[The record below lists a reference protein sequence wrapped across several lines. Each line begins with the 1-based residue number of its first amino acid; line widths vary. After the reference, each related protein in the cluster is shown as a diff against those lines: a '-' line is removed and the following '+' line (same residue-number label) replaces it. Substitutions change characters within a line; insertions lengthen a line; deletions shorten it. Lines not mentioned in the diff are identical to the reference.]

1 MPRSARGEQAA
12 VRRPA
17 GGAGLELRASRAS
30 GGARPAGGARPGP
43 GAGDDASGAGAAA
56 AAELQQQRVEDL
68 ARKHDS
74 RRGLLVVLCAL
85 CTALSYCDRVNLSVA
100 VVQMSRE
107 LGWGLQDKSDVLSA
121 FFKGYVWTQIPGA
134 YLAQRYGGHV
144 VLGVAALLW
153 SVATLAVPWLALQ
166 SPAHVAFGRFMLGAF
181 EGVVFPT
188 IYMLL
193 GARIPADERSRSL
206 AGISIGIFAG
216 AVFSFVASPL
226 LVEGFG
232 WPAVFYFFGWLGV
245 LWVAGWFAFCF
256 ICESRG
262 GNRVPLPCFDGAGA
276 LAEGAEAGALA
287 GAGAPLLSGGGA
299 GSPGR
304 PAAGPGDAAAT
315 PEATGKRGGA
325 PAAAAAAASW
335 AQLPG
340 ALLRETK
347 HIVMHKVVL
356 AIMYAHFCHN
366 FGSFLLISWLPSYF
380 NEALGMDGSSL
391 ALSCLP
397 YVSMALAVALASTRA
412 DRVIAEGRRSLE
424 QVRRLSSVIGFLGGG
439 SFMLMLA
446 AVTHTKLGA
455 PWLPVMLLSLALAF
469 HGAGPVSGYEA
480 AKMDVCSPE
489 YVGRMQSISNTLAAF
504 AGVIGVPL
512 CATVKQHVGWA
523 GVFLM
528 LAVVLFSAALVFH
541 RWGRFTGRVV
551 F

>member
-1 MPRSARGEQAA
+1 MEQ
-12 VRRPA
+12 
-17 GGAGLELRASRAS
+17 RASRAG
-30 GGARPAGGARPGP
+30 GGARSGGGARHASWPEEADD
-43 GAGDDASGAGAAA
+43 GAEAGEGLAPRSAAAQAAA
-56 AAELQQQRVEDL
+56 AAELQQLRVEDL

-121 FFKGYVWTQIPGA
+121 FFKGYIWTQIPGA

-153 SVATLAVPWLALQ
+153 SIATLAVPWLALQ
-166 SPAHVAFGRFMLGAF
+166 SSAHVAFGRFMLGAF

-188 IYMLL
+188 IYTLL

-232 WPAVFYFFGWLGV
+232 WPAVFYFFGWIGV
-245 LWVAGWFAFCF
+245 LWVASWFAFCF
-256 ICESRG
+256 VYEARG
-262 GNRVPLPCFDGAGA
+262 GNRVPLPCFDSAA
-276 LAEGAEAGALA
+276 APAEGYEAGALT

-299 GSPGR
+299 SSPG
-304 PAAGPGDAAAT
+304 PAAGLGAAGAT
-315 PEATGKRGGA
+315 LETGKRGGTPTA
-325 PAAAAAAASW
+325 SAATW
-335 AQLPG
+335 VKLPG
-340 ALLRETK
+340 LLVREAK
-347 HIVMHKVVL
+347 HIVMHKVVV

-366 FGSFLLISWLPSYF
+366 FGSFLLISWMPSYF
-380 NEALGMDGSSL
+380 NEALEMDGSTL

-424 QVRRLSSVIGFLGGG
+424 QVRRLSSIIGFLGGG
-439 SFMLMLA
+439 TFMLMLS
-446 AVTHTKLGA
+446 AVTYTRLGT
-455 PWLPVMLLSLALAF
+455 PWLPVLLLSLALAF

-528 LAVVLFSAALVFH
+528 LAMVLFSAALVFH